1 MEGIFPAWGRILQG
15 YRPNLSIE
23 ITRECPL
30 RCPGCY
36 AYGDEHLGGGQTL
49 RGLADFKGQ
58 ALIDGVLEVV
68 AKHRPIHLSI
78 VGGEP
83 LVRFRELDVLLPR
96 LADMG
101 IYSQVVTS
109 AVRPIP
115 EHWAGIK
122 HLQICVSIDG
132 LQPEH
137 DVRRTP
143 ATYDRILKHIKG
155 HQITVHCTVTRQQ
168 VQRDGYIEAFIQQW
182 SDNPN
187 VKNIWMSLYTPQI
200 GEASDER
207 LQPEDRAR
215 VVKELMALRERFPK
229 LQMPKGLLNAYL
241 HPPDGPDDC
250 IFAKT
255 TECVSADL
263 QTKITPC
270 QFGGNPDC
278 GSCGCI
284 ASAGLK
290 AVGRHTLPGGIKVG
304 SIFDA
309 SFKVGSV
316 VRGLRERVSGSST
329 GVKPTAVGDASA

>member
-15 YRPNLSIE
+15 YRPNLSVE

-49 RGLADFKGQ
+49 RTLADRKGQ
-58 ALIDGVLEVV
+58 ALIDGVLDVI

-83 LVRFRELDVLLPR
+83 LVRFRELDLLLPR

-101 IYSQVVTS
+101 IHTQLVTS

-115 EHWAGIK
+115 REWATIK
-122 HLQICVSIDG
+122 RLQICVSIDG

-143 ATYDRILKHIKG
+143 ATYDRILKHIQG

-168 VQRDGYIEAFIQQW
+168 VQRDGYIETFVEQW

-187 VKNIWMSLYTPQI
+187 VRTMWISLYTPQI
-200 GEASDER
+200 GEQSEEMLTAD
-207 LQPEDRAR
+207 DRAR
-215 VVKELMALRERFPK
+215 VVAELMQLRERFPK
-229 LQMPKGLLNAYL
+229 LQTPKGLLNAYL

-278 GSCGCI
+278 ASCGCI

-290 AVGRHTLPGGIKVG
+290 AVGRHTLPGGIRVG

-309 SFKVGSV
+309 SFKVGNV
-316 VRGLRERVSGSST
+316 VRGLRERVSGSSPD
-329 GVKPTAVGDASA
+329 VKPTAVGDASA